1 MLHFELT
8 ADVIDRMLV
17 AVGLIVCVWSLG
29 IVYFLIKSVERRES
43 KSMDHVLRSAASAIR
58 SRPIKSK
65 A

>member
-17 AVGLIVCVWSLG
+17 AVGLIVSVWSVG
-29 IVYFLIKSVERRES
+29 VVYFLIKSVERRES
-43 KSMDHVLRSAASAIR
+43 KTMDYVLKSAASAIR